1 MIIVFLSFGMS
12 CQYCCCTV
20 LPPVQKIRR
29 RFFVLEEKLP
39 VDHSTKLFGNRVFQ
53 AIIISGVFLQI
64 GIWVRNF
71 AVLLFIME
79 KTNGDPFAV
88 SLISVAEFAPIFI
101 FSFIGGTF
109 ADRWRPKRTMVWC
122 DILSAISVFAVLV
135 TLILG
140 SWHIV
145 FFATLISAI
154 LSQFSQ
160 PSGMKLF
167 KMHLPEEQMQVGM
180 SVYQTVFA
188 IFMVLGPILGT
199 FAFQAFG
206 INLSI
211 AITGT
216 AFLLSAAALTFLP
229 SDRKMEEESGT
240 TSLLSEMKSGIK
252 YVLGKK
258 ELSLLGLC
266 FLAAGLGIGFIQPLS
281 IFLVTEQLG
290 LAKENL
296 QWLLTANGIGMILGG
311 AVVMIFAKTVAPQ
324 RLLAVGMVGNAIGFA
339 IMGLSVNLWLT
350 LGAQFLNGLML
361 PCIQIGINTMILQ
374 RTEAAFIGRVNGIL
388 SPLFTGAMVLT
399 MSVAGILKEQFS
411 LVAIF
416 EAAAVLFIIGL
427 IFILPL
433 YNLKEETKQKGIELG
448 E

>member
-1 MIIVFLSFGMS
+1 M
-12 CQYCCCTV
+12 
-20 LPPVQKIRR
+20 
-29 RFFVLEEKLP
+29 EEKLS
-39 VDHSTKLFGNRVFQ
+39 VKHSTKLFRNRFFQ
-53 AIIISGVFLQI
+53 AIIISGLFLQI

-140 SWHIV
+140 SWHVV

-188 IFMVLGPILGT
+188 VFMVLGPILGT

-229 SDRKMEEESGT
+229 SDRKMEEENGT
-240 TSLLSEMKSGIK
+240 TSLLSEMKSGVK

-427 IFILPL
+427 LFILPL

>member
-1 MIIVFLSFGMS
+1 MS

-39 VDHSTKLFGNRVFQ
+39 VNHSTKLFGNRVFQ
-53 AIIISGVFLQI
+53 AIIISGLFLQI

-79 KTNGDPFAV
+79 KTKGDPFAV

-140 SWHIV
+140 SWHVV

-199 FAFQAFG
+199 FAFQVFG

-229 SDRKMEEESGT
+229 SDRKMEEENGT
-240 TSLLSEMKSGIK
+240 TSLLREMKSGIK

-311 AVVMIFAKTVAPQ
+311 AVVMIFAKNVAPQ
-324 RLLAVGMVGNAIGFA
+324 RLLAFGMGGNAIGFA

-416 EAAAVLFIIGL
+416 EAASVLFIIGL
-427 IFILPL
+427 LFILPL
-433 YNLKEETKQKGIELG
+433 YNLKEETKQEGINLG

>member
-1 MIIVFLSFGMS
+1 M
-12 CQYCCCTV
+12 
-20 LPPVQKIRR
+20 
-29 RFFVLEEKLP
+29 
-39 VDHSTKLFGNRVFQ
+39 FGNRVFQ
-53 AIIISGVFLQI
+53 AIIVSGLFLQI
-64 GIWVRNF
+64 GIWIRNF

-135 TLILG
+135 TLMIG
-140 SWHIV
+140 SWHVV
-145 FFATLISAI
+145 FFVTLISAI

-229 SDRKMEEESGT
+229 SDRKMEEENGT

-399 MSVAGILKEQFS
+399 MSIAGILKEQFS

-427 IFILPL
+427 LFILPL
-433 YNLKEETKQKGIELG
+433 YNLKEETKQEGIKLG

>member
-1 MIIVFLSFGMS
+1 MS

-39 VDHSTKLFGNRVFQ
+39 VNHSTKLFGNRVFQ
-53 AIIISGVFLQI
+53 AIIISGLFLQI

-79 KTNGDPFAV
+79 KTKGDPFAV

-140 SWHIV
+140 SWHVV

-199 FAFQAFG
+199 FAFQVFG

-229 SDRKMEEESGT
+229 SDRKMEEENGT
-240 TSLLSEMKSGIK
+240 TSLLREMKSGIK

-311 AVVMIFAKTVAPQ
+311 AVVMIFAKNVAPQ
-324 RLLAVGMVGNAIGFA
+324 RLLAFGMVGNAIGFA

-416 EAAAVLFIIGL
+416 EAASVLFIIGL
-427 IFILPL
+427 LFILPL
-433 YNLKEETKQKGIELG
+433 YNLKEETKQEGINLG

>member
-1 MIIVFLSFGMS
+1 M
-12 CQYCCCTV
+12 
-20 LPPVQKIRR
+20 
-29 RFFVLEEKLP
+29 EEKLP
-39 VDHSTKLFGNRVFQ
+39 VNHSTKLFGNRVFQ
-53 AIIISGVFLQI
+53 AIIISGLFLQI

-79 KTNGDPFAV
+79 KTKGDPFAV

-140 SWHIV
+140 SWHVV

-199 FAFQAFG
+199 FAFQVFG

-229 SDRKMEEESGT
+229 SDRKMEEENGT
-240 TSLLSEMKSGIK
+240 TSLLREMKSGIK

-311 AVVMIFAKTVAPQ
+311 AVVMIFAKNVAPQ
-324 RLLAVGMVGNAIGFA
+324 RLLAFGMVGNAIGFA

-416 EAAAVLFIIGL
+416 EAASVLFIIGL
-427 IFILPL
+427 LFILPL
-433 YNLKEETKQKGIELG
+433 YNLKEETKQEGINLE

>member
-1 MIIVFLSFGMS
+1 MS

-39 VDHSTKLFGNRVFQ
+39 VNHSNKLFGNRVFQ
-53 AIIISGVFLQI
+53 AIIISGLFLQI

-140 SWHIV
+140 SWHVV

-229 SDRKMEEESGT
+229 SDRKIEEESGN
-240 TSLLSEMKSGIK
+240 TSLLSEMKSGIR
-252 YVLGKK
+252 YVLGRK

-411 LVAIF
+411 LFAIF

-427 IFILPL
+427 LFILPL
-433 YNLKEETKQKGIELG
+433 YNLKEETKQEGIKLG

>member
-1 MIIVFLSFGMS
+1 MS

-39 VDHSTKLFGNRVFQ
+39 VNHSTNLFGNRVFQ
-53 AIIISGVFLQI
+53 AIIISGLFLQI

-206 INLSI
+206 ISLSI

-229 SDRKMEEESGT
+229 SDRKMEEENGT
-240 TSLLSEMKSGIK
+240 TSLLSEMKSGVK

-350 LGAQFLNGLML
+350 LGAQLLNGLML

-399 MSVAGILKEQFS
+399 MSIAGILKEQFS

-427 IFILPL
+427 LFILPL
-433 YNLKEETKQKGIELG
+433 YNLKEETKQEGIKLG

>member
-1 MIIVFLSFGMS
+1 M
-12 CQYCCCTV
+12 
-20 LPPVQKIRR
+20 
-29 RFFVLEEKLP
+29 
-39 VDHSTKLFGNRVFQ
+39 FGNRVFQ

-145 FFATLISAI
+145 FFATLISSI

-374 RTEAAFIGRVNGIL
+374 RTEATFIGRVNGIL

-427 IFILPL
+427 LFILPL